1 MATRKKAAAKPAAKK
16 STKSAKSPAKP
27 SGGGDEA
34 RQKRLAALK
43 AQYSGEPAGAVAE
56 AEQAGAGDRK
66 QRLQSLKEQF
76 AKDMPAGVGESGAAG
91 GPGGGARTQ
100 AAELSGFLQSMGG
113 RKQTRQHQ
121 LQLIK
126 EFFDNPLAF
135 GAEANIIPTSTTA
148 AEIEQRK
155 KEVGYRIDLIKSVL
169 AVLEG
174 EMEMLNRGRPA
185 GRGKRG
191 SETNA

>member
-1 MATRKKAAAKPAAKK
+1 MATRKKAAAKSAAKK
-16 STKSAKSPAKP
+16 SPKSAKSPAKS

-43 AQYSGEPAGAVAE
+43 AQYSGDPAAAAPD
-56 AEQAGAGDRK
+56 AEQAGAGDRR

-76 AKDMPAGVGESGAAG
+76 AKDMPAGVGESAG
-91 GPGGGARTQ
+91 GAPGGGPRTQ

-113 RKQTRQHQ
+113 RKQKRQHQ

-155 KEVGYRIDLIKSVL
+155 KEVNYRIDLIKSVL

-185 GRGKRG
+185 LRGTQ
-191 SETNA
+191 EPEADV